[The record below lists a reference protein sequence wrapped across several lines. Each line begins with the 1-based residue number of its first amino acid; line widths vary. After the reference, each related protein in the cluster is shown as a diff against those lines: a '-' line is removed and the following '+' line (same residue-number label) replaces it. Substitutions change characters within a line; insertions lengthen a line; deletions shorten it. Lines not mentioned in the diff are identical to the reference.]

1 MDIKKKFKDMWRKV
15 KGEKTAK
22 KTAPRRAA
30 VDAEISVEEVT
41 REEIFPSGKQKTT
54 NRSAAAKPAPKRAAA
69 KSATTASATTAKKPL
84 SKRTRPT
91 NPDYKM
97 IDPTGNSCD
106 TSKS

>member
-54 NRSAAAKPAPKRAAA
+54 NRPAAVKPASKRASAKP
-69 KSATTASATTAKKPL
+69 ATTASAAAKKPL

>member
-69 KSATTASATTAKKPL
+69 KSATTAKKPL

-97 IDPTGNSCD
+97 IDPSGNSCD

>member
-54 NRSAAAKPAPKRAAA
+54 NRSAAAKPATKRAAA
-69 KSATTASATTAKKPL
+69 KSATTASAAAKKPL

>member
-15 KGEKTAK
+15 KGEKSAK

-41 REEIFPSGKQKTT
+41 REEIFPEGKRKVTVKAASSNAKKT
-54 NRSAAAKPAPKRAAA
+54 AGKP
-69 KSATTASATTAKKPL
+69 TAKTQKPL
-84 SKRTRPT
+84 SERTRPT

-97 IDPTGNSCD
+97 IDPSGSSCD

>member
-41 REEIFPSGKQKTT
+41 REEIFTSGRQKTT
-54 NRSAAAKPAPKRAAA
+54 NRPAATKPAPKRAAA
-69 KSATTASATTAKKPL
+69 KSATTASAAAKKPL

>member
-41 REEIFPSGKQKTT
+41 LEEIFPSRKQKTT
-54 NRSAAAKPAPKRAAA
+54 NRPAAVKPASKRASAKP
-69 KSATTASATTAKKPL
+69 ATTASAAAKKPL